1 MTTNVMTVRGP
12 VPADHLGFT
21 LPHEH
26 VFTDLSRPFPAELL
40 QFDFQLL
47 DEGLAVTE
55 LRRFTE
61 AAAAHTAKD
70 PAARPCLFD
79 LTLDRRMGRNPE
91 ALKRV
96 AEALDLHIVM
106 GCGWYREPWFAPDFA
121 RTSTRELAD
130 LLTREIEQGSDGTG
144 VRPGIIGEL
153 GADHDVVSPAEERAL
168 RAAARAHARTGLT
181 ITLHAR
187 ASRVGMQQLDILEE
201 EGVAPDRVIVG
212 HTDSYP
218 YPDYHEAL
226 AKRGAWVEFDT
237 IRGKFPFIVERSVRY
252 IKEATRRGYL
262 GQVLLAGDV
271 CALSHLRAYGGT
283 GYDYIPGDFMG
294 VLRGE
299 GYSQEQLYE
308 LMVLNPR
315 RAITGAR

>member
-1 MTTNVMTVRGP
+1 MTRNVMTVRGP
-12 VPADHLGFT
+12 IPVDQLGFT

-26 VFTDLSRPFPAELL
+26 VFTDLARPFAAELL

-47 DEGLAVTE
+47 DEGLAITE

-61 AAAAHTAKD
+61 AATASGSD
-70 PAARPCLFD
+70 PGTRPCLFD
-79 LTLDRRMGRNPE
+79 LTLDRRMGRQPE

-96 AEALDLHIVM
+96 AEALDLQIVM
-106 GCGWYREPWFAPDFA
+106 GCGWYREPWFPPDFA

-130 LLTREIEQGSDGTG
+130 LLTREIEEGADGTG
-144 VRPGIIGEL
+144 IRPGIIGEL

-168 RAAARAHARTGLT
+168 RAAARAHKRTGLT

-201 EGVAPDRVIVG
+201 EGVAPGRVIVG

-218 YPDYHEAL
+218 HPDYHEAL
-226 AKRGAWVEFDT
+226 AKRGAWIEFDT
-237 IRGKFPFIVERSVRY
+237 IRGRFPFIVDRSVRY
-252 IKEATRRGYL
+252 IKEATRRGIL
-262 GQVLLAGDV
+262 GQVLLSGDV

-283 GYDYIPGDFMG
+283 GYDYIPGEFVN
-294 VLRGE
+294 VLRTE
-299 GYSQEQLYE
+299 GYDQEQLHE
-308 LMVLNPR
+308 LTVLNPR
-315 RAITGAR
+315 RALTGER